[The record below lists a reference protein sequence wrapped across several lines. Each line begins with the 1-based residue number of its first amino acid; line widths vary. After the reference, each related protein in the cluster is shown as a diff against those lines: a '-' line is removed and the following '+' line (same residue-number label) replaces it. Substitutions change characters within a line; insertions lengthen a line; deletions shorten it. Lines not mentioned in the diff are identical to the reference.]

1 MDKFSQIRPI
11 VLGLIK
17 RDGKV
22 LVEEGHD
29 KIRKE
34 TFYRFLGG
42 GIEFQEKSNEALVRE
57 FKEELDVDIK
67 VGKYL
72 GLLEN
77 IFVSNGK
84 KAHELVLLYEGSILD
99 KDYKETYHIVD
110 DGSEMDATWIEIEKF
125 KNRELILYPEKVIEY
140 L

>member
-1 MDKFSQIRPI
+1 MDKFNQIRPI
-11 VLGLIK
+11 VLGLV
-17 RDGKV
+17 RRGDKV
-22 LVEEGHD
+22 LVQEGYD
-29 KIRKE
+29 KVRKE

-42 GIEFQEKSNEALVRE
+42 GIEFQEQSSSALKRE
-57 FKEELDVDIK
+57 FKEELGVDIV
-67 VGKYL
+67 VGDYV

-84 KAHELVLLYEGSILD
+84 KAHELVLVYEGSISD
-99 KDYKETYHIVD
+99 KDYKENYHIVD
-110 DGSEMDATWIEIEKF
+110 DGTEMDATWIEIEKF

>member
-1 MDKFSQIRPI
+1 MNKFTQIRPI

-22 LVEEGHD
+22 LVEEGYD

-57 FKEELDVDIK
+57 FKEELAVDIK

-84 KAHELVLLYEGSILD
+84 KAHELVLLYEGSISD
-99 KDYKETYHIVD
+99 KDYKEKYHIVD

-125 KNRELILYPEKVIEY
+125 KNGELILYPEKVIEY

>member
-1 MDKFSQIRPI
+1 MDKFNQIRPI
-11 VLGLIK
+11 VLGLV
-17 RDGKV
+17 RRGDKV
-22 LVEEGHD
+22 LVQEGYD
-29 KIRKE
+29 KVRKE

-42 GIEFQEKSNEALVRE
+42 GIEFQEQSSSALKRE
-57 FKEELDVDIK
+57 FKEELGVDIN
-67 VGKYL
+67 VGDYV

-84 KAHELVLLYEGSILD
+84 KAHELVLVYEGSISD
-99 KDYKETYHIVD
+99 KDYKENYHIVD
-110 DGSEMDATWIEIEKF
+110 DGTEMDATWIEIEKF